1 MEVTTEH
8 KFIDTYLI
16 KRESKYLI
24 IGTIHPHRTDD
35 FEVNFFY
42 GNKNTLW
49 SILSEAFPS
58 RDFSSEKKIIET
70 LNNSLTSVTDLIRK
84 CDRENENVTKDKDLY
99 NLCMN
104 TNAIREGI
112 EKSSITTIFFTSGF
126 GKNNA
131 AKLFVEIFKI
141 RYKDTWSDTKKS
153 FIIPKDVFGRE
164 INAIILLS
172 PSGDALRGIAG
183 SPSYKKKRHLYA
195 NEKTPVKQFR
205 IDFYKEKFKDV
216 FNTN

>member
-1 MEVTTEH
+1 MAVTTEH

-58 RDFSSEKKIIET
+58 RDFSSEKKILET

-84 CDRENENVTKDKDLY
+84 CDRQNEKVTKDKDLY
-99 NLCMN
+99 NLC
-104 TNAIREGI
+104 
-112 EKSSITTIFFTSGF
+112 
-126 GKNNA
+126 
-131 AKLFVEIFKI
+131 
-141 RYKDTWSDTKKS
+141 
-153 FIIPKDVFGRE
+153 
-164 INAIILLS
+164 ILN
-172 PSGDALRGIAG
+172 LRLWQ
-183 SPSYKKKRHLYA
+183 K
-195 NEKTPVKQFR
+195 
-205 IDFYKEKFKDV
+205 
-216 FNTN
+216 